1 MVRQES
7 VAQFEQYI
15 KEVLSRH
22 YVTINGIEIDKNYV
36 FEIKSLDKAKLFKLV
51 ICDNIEYAAELVCA
65 IDKSD
70 PQENF
75 YSCWLN
81 KFLEQSKNLNINPN
95 QPVGID
101 ILVF

>member
-7 VAQFEQYI
+7 VVQFEQYI
-15 KEVLSRH
+15 KEALSRH
-22 YVTINGIEIDKNYV
+22 YVTINGIEIDKKYV

-65 IDKSD
+65 IDKSNPKGNLYD
-70 PQENF
+70 
-75 YSCWLN
+75 YWLN
-81 KFLEQSKNLNINPN
+81 KFSENCKCSKIDPSG
-95 QPVGID
+95 PVGID